1 MKAQV
6 QLSGEKQNPA
16 ARNTHIVGSLD
27 FATPECKHLSRGV
40 GQGMQTMCKH
50 WRLMPQKEVQN
61 GYNCS

>member
-40 GQGMQTMCKH
+40 GQGMQTM
-50 WRLMPQKEVQN
+50 WMLR
-61 GYNCS
+61 GDDR